1 MNRFYSIKEIADW
14 CGVSKTTI
22 QRTINELELIPK
34 RDKNR
39 HLYTEDDVQLICQKL
54 NRKPIES
61 ESKTANETKQNET
74 SQTAKNQ
81 QQNEKKSTQNEN
93 YESKRIET
101 DSTKDEFIKFLK
113 QEIEIKNEQ
122 LKEKDHQIQEKE
134 DEIKMLIAT
143 NGNLTKQIA
152 LLNQPQEV
160 VEPVD
165 VPFAEEVGIE
175 SDKAEAVETNK
186 QKWWKFWT

>member
-1 MNRFYSIKEIADW
+1 MNNYFSVKELADW
-14 CGVSKTTI
+14 CGVSKTTV
-22 QRTINELELIPK
+22 QRVINELELVPHK
-34 RDKNR
+34 DKNR
-39 HLYTEDDVQLICQKL
+39 HLYSQEDSQLICQKL

-61 ESKTANETKQNET
+61 ESKTTNDTEQTKT
-74 SQTAKNQ
+74 TQTAKNQ
-81 QQNEKKSTQNEN
+81 QQNEKKSTHNEN
-93 YESKRIET
+93 HESQRIET

-113 QEIEIKNEQ
+113 QEIEIKNQQ

-152 LLNQPQEV
+152 LLNQPQEM

-165 VPFAEEVGIE
+165 VPFAEEVGVE
-175 SDKAEAVETNK
+175 SDKAEAVESNK